1 MQPPPPV
8 AGIQWRP
15 GRADDVDALTEVGVA
30 ADRVDVPGHPRA
42 RSEAAQLLAVVD
54 PRRAVLVGER
64 DGRPVAFG
72 SRFRPGGGPVR
83 LSGAVVPELR
93 GRGVGRALLQALLD
107 DAAVAEPDAERA
119 SVRSV
124 GDAGVAPLARRFGFE
139 QVRDFLTMRRDLSRL
154 VEPAALPAD
163 LHVVPFGPAL
173 DEPLRLL
180 KNDVFRDHWQG
191 LADEPAEWRARMLG
205 PQLQRSASR
214 IAVDA
219 SGAVAGFVL
228 VWRIDD
234 HPEQAHIP
242 LVGTAR
248 AHRGRGVARA
258 LLASV
263 LAASAEAGLTEAE
276 LDVDAAS
283 PTGAPRVYAAVG
295 FEEVSRATVW
305 SRPLR

>member
-1 MQPPPPV
+1 MQSPPPV
-8 AGIQWRP
+8 AGIRWRA
-15 GRADDVDALTEVGVA
+15 GRASDADAITEVGVA
-30 ADRVDVPGHPRA
+30 ADRVDVPGRPRT
-42 RSEAAQLLAVVD
+42 RSDAAQLLAVVD
-54 PRRAVLVGER
+54 PQRAVLVGER
-64 DGRPVAFG
+64 GGRPVAFG
-72 SRFRPGGGPVR
+72 SRFRPGGGPVC
-83 LSGAVVPELR
+83 LIGAVLPELR

-107 DAAVAEPDAERA
+107 DAALAEPDAERA
-119 SVRSV
+119 TVRSV
-124 GDAGVAPLARRFGFE
+124 GGAGVAPLARRFGFT
-139 QVRDFLTMRRDLSRL
+139 QVRDFLTMRRDLARP
-154 VEPAALPAD
+154 VEPVALPAD
-163 LHVVPFGPAL
+163 LRVVPFAPAL

-205 PQLQRSASR
+205 PQPQRGASR

-234 HPEQAHIP
+234 HPGQAHIP

-258 LLASV
+258 LLTSV
-263 LAASAEAGLTEAE
+263 LVASAESGLTEAE

-283 PTGAPRVYAAVG
+283 PTGASRVYGAVG